1 MEISREFFWLFE
13 PRTEGGLSDP
23 SFDSVMELRGTREL
37 SLRDSCS
44 LSLNLLHMKT
54 LLSVLKRYSVDL
66 NSGGGL
72 VATRF
77 DTQIKSAI
85 ERYND
90 LSKVKKAT
98 LWITFCSFLQR
109 GLSFITVPIFTRLL
123 STADY
128 GSVSVYQSW
137 EMVATYLATL
147 GVTYGGFNNGMIKFK
162 DDREGYTTSVTG
174 LVLTLG
180 ILWIILSR
188 VLSGNVVALTGMPL
202 TLVSLLF
209 VEVVVKGVYDIWVSR
224 MKFDYE
230 YRKLVPASLVLS
242 VAVPALGV
250 FFVVMASDKVLA
262 RILSFV
268 LVEAAFAIVL
278 GGSMLKRSKM
288 LYKWEY
294 WKFTLLFNIPLL
306 PHYLSQVVLSSSDR
320 IMIANMCSAADAG
333 VYSIA
338 YSVGMLMTLL
348 TNSLNSTVV
357 PWLYRTLEAR
367 ELKRIDRMSVSL
379 LGALALTVIFVDILA
394 PEVVGILAPGE
405 YSEAMTLV
413 PVIAA
418 SVFFMFMYSYCSNIE
433 FYYEKTGLAAIASV
447 LAAVLNLGLNAAFI
461 PMFGYRAAGYT
472 TLACYIALGAVH
484 YEFSQRVT
492 RDKTGASALNGIS
505 IWGLSFVFVGISL
518 VLPLLY
524 PHPIIRYAVFGVAAA
539 TALLCRRAIIA
550 KLKEFKA

>member
-1 MEISREFFWLFE
+1 MTNRLEDAVEY
-13 PRTEGGLSDP
+13 
-23 SFDSVMELRGTREL
+23 
-37 SLRDSCS
+37 
-44 LSLNLLHMKT
+44 
-54 LLSVLKRYSVDL
+54 VLKRYR
-66 NSGGGL
+66 
-72 VATRF
+72 AM
-77 DTQIKSAI
+77 
-85 ERYND
+85 
-90 LSKVKKAT
+90 SKVKKAT
-98 LWITFCSFLQR
+98 LWITLCSFLQR

-123 STADY
+123 STSDY

-162 DDREGYTTSVTG
+162 DDREGYTSSVAG
-174 LVLTLG
+174 LVLALG
-180 ILWIILSR
+180 VLWVVLSR

-209 VEVVVKGVYDIWVSR
+209 VEVVVKGIYDIWVSR

-250 FFVVMASDKVLA
+250 LFVVMASDKVLA

-268 LVEAAFAIVL
+268 LVEAAFALIL
-278 GGSMLKRSKM
+278 GGCMLKRSKT

-357 PWLYRTLEAR
+357 PWLYRTLDAKK
-367 ELKRIDRMSVSL
+367 LKRIDRMSVSL
-379 LGALALTVIFVDILA
+379 LGALALIVVFVDILA

-433 FYYEKTGLAAIASV
+433 FYYEKTRLAAIASV
-447 LAAVLNLGLNAAFI
+447 IAAALNLGLNAVFI

-472 TLACYIALGAVH
+472 TLICYVALGAAH
-484 YEFSQRVT
+484 YAFSQRVT
-492 RDKTGASALNGIS
+492 RDKTGASALNGIA
-505 IWGLSFVFVGISL
+505 IWGLSLVFVGISL

-524 PHPIIRYAVFGVAAA
+524 PHPIIRYAVFGVALAA
-539 TALLCRRAIIA
+539 AFLCRRTIIA

>member
-1 MEISREFFWLFE
+1 MTNRLEDAVEY
-13 PRTEGGLSDP
+13 
-23 SFDSVMELRGTREL
+23 
-37 SLRDSCS
+37 
-44 LSLNLLHMKT
+44 
-54 LLSVLKRYSVDL
+54 VLKRYR
-66 NSGGGL
+66 
-72 VATRF
+72 AM
-77 DTQIKSAI
+77 
-85 ERYND
+85 
-90 LSKVKKAT
+90 SKVKKAT
-98 LWITFCSFLQR
+98 LWITLCSFLQR

-123 STADY
+123 STSDY

-162 DDREGYTTSVTG
+162 DDREGYTSSVAG
-174 LVLTLG
+174 LVLALG
-180 ILWIILSR
+180 VLWVVLSR

-209 VEVVVKGVYDIWVSR
+209 VEVVVKGIYDIWVSR

-250 FFVVMASDKVLA
+250 LFVVMASDKVLA

-268 LVEAAFAIVL
+268 LVEAAFALIL
-278 GGSMLKRSKM
+278 GGCMLKRSKT

-357 PWLYRTLEAR
+357 PWLYRTLDAKK
-367 ELKRIDRMSVSL
+367 LKRIDRMSVSL
-379 LGALALTVIFVDILA
+379 LGALALIVVFVDILA

-433 FYYEKTGLAAIASV
+433 FYYEKTRLAAIASV
-447 LAAVLNLGLNAAFI
+447 IAAALNLGLNAVFI

-472 TLACYIALGAVH
+472 TLICYVALGAAH
-484 YEFSQRVT
+484 YAFSQRVT
-492 RDKTGASALNGIS
+492 RDKTGASALNGIA
-505 IWGLSFVFVGISL
+505 IWGLSLVFVGISL
-518 VLPLLY
+518 MLPLLY
-524 PHPIIRYAVFGVAAA
+524 PHPIIRYAVFGVALAA
-539 TALLCRRAIIA
+539 AFLCRRTIIA

>member
-1 MEISREFFWLFE
+1 MEIFREFFWLFE

-44 LSLNLLHMKT
+44 LSLHLLHMKT

-209 VEVVVKGVYDIWVSR
+209 VEVVVKGV
-224 MKFDYE
+224 
-230 YRKLVPASLVLS
+230 
-242 VAVPALGV
+242 
-250 FFVVMASDKVLA
+250 
-262 RILSFV
+262 
-268 LVEAAFAIVL
+268 
-278 GGSMLKRSKM
+278 
-288 LYKWEY
+288 
-294 WKFTLLFNIPLL
+294 
-306 PHYLSQVVLSSSDR
+306 
-320 IMIANMCSAADAG
+320 
-333 VYSIA
+333 
-338 YSVGMLMTLL
+338 
-348 TNSLNSTVV
+348 
-357 PWLYRTLEAR
+357 
-367 ELKRIDRMSVSL
+367 
-379 LGALALTVIFVDILA
+379 
-394 PEVVGILAPGE
+394 
-405 YSEAMTLV
+405 
-413 PVIAA
+413 
-418 SVFFMFMYSYCSNIE
+418 
-433 FYYEKTGLAAIASV
+433 
-447 LAAVLNLGLNAAFI
+447 
-461 PMFGYRAAGYT
+461 
-472 TLACYIALGAVH
+472 
-484 YEFSQRVT
+484 
-492 RDKTGASALNGIS
+492 
-505 IWGLSFVFVGISL
+505 
-518 VLPLLY
+518 
-524 PHPIIRYAVFGVAAA
+524 
-539 TALLCRRAIIA
+539 
-550 KLKEFKA
+550 

>member
-1 MEISREFFWLFE
+1 MTDRLKEVLEYA
-13 PRTEGGLSDP
+13 
-23 SFDSVMELRGTREL
+23 
-37 SLRDSCS
+37 
-44 LSLNLLHMKT
+44 
-54 LLSVLKRYSVDL
+54 LKRYR
-66 NSGGGL
+66 GM
-72 VATRF
+72 
-77 DTQIKSAI
+77 
-85 ERYND
+85 
-90 LSKVKKAT
+90 SKVKKAT
-98 LWITFCSFLQR
+98 LWITLCSFLQR

-123 STADY
+123 STSDY

-162 DDREGYTTSVTG
+162 DDREGYASSVVG

-180 ILWIILSR
+180 TLWIILSR
-188 VLSGNVVALTGMPL
+188 ILCGNVVALTGMPL
-202 TLVSLLF
+202 MLVSLLF

-230 YRKLVPASLVLS
+230 YRKLVPASLILS
-242 VAVPALGV
+242 IAVPALGI

-278 GGSMLKRSKM
+278 GGCMFKRSRT

-320 IMIANMCSAADAG
+320 IMIANMCSSADAG

-357 PWLYRTLEAR
+357 PWLYRTLDAK

-379 LGALALTVIFVDILA
+379 LSALALTVIFVDILA

-447 LAAVLNLGLNAAFI
+447 LAAALNLGLNAVFI

-472 TLACYIALGAVH
+472 TLICYVALGAAH
-484 YEFSQRVT
+484 YAFSQRVT
-492 RDKTGASALNGIS
+492 RVKTGAAALNGIA
-505 IWGLSFVFVGISL
+505 IWGLSIVFVGISL
-518 VLPLLY
+518 LLPLLY
-524 PHPIIRYAVFGVAAA
+524 PHPIFRYAVFGVAAA
-539 TALLCRRAIIA
+539 TAFLCRRTVIT
-550 KLKEFKA
+550 KFKEFKA

>member
-1 MEISREFFWLFE
+1 MTNRLEDAVEY
-13 PRTEGGLSDP
+13 
-23 SFDSVMELRGTREL
+23 
-37 SLRDSCS
+37 
-44 LSLNLLHMKT
+44 
-54 LLSVLKRYSVDL
+54 VLKRYR
-66 NSGGGL
+66 
-72 VATRF
+72 AM
-77 DTQIKSAI
+77 
-85 ERYND
+85 
-90 LSKVKKAT
+90 SKVKKAT
-98 LWITFCSFLQR
+98 LWITLCSFLQR

-123 STADY
+123 STSDY

-162 DDREGYTTSVTG
+162 DDREGYTSSVVG
-174 LVLTLG
+174 LVLALG
-180 ILWIILSR
+180 VLWVVLSR

-209 VEVVVKGVYDIWVSR
+209 VEVVVKGIYDIWVSR

-250 FFVVMASDKVLA
+250 LFVVMASDKVLA

-268 LVEAAFAIVL
+268 LVEAAFALIL
-278 GGSMLKRSKM
+278 GGCMLKRSKT

-357 PWLYRTLEAR
+357 PWLYRTLDAKK
-367 ELKRIDRMSVSL
+367 LKRIDRMSVSL
-379 LGALALTVIFVDILA
+379 LDALALIVVFVDILA

-433 FYYEKTGLAAIASV
+433 FYYEKTRLAAIASV
-447 LAAVLNLGLNAAFI
+447 IAAVLNLGLNAVFI

-472 TLACYIALGAVH
+472 TLICYVALGAAH
-484 YEFSQRVT
+484 YAFSQRVT
-492 RDKTGASALNGIS
+492 RDKTGASALNGIA
-505 IWGLSFVFVGISL
+505 IWGLSLVFVGISL
-518 VLPLLY
+518 MLPLLY
-524 PHPIIRYAVFGVAAA
+524 PHPIIRYAVFGVALAA
-539 TALLCRRAIIA
+539 AFLCRRTIIA

>member
-1 MEISREFFWLFE
+1 MTNRLEDAVEY
-13 PRTEGGLSDP
+13 
-23 SFDSVMELRGTREL
+23 
-37 SLRDSCS
+37 
-44 LSLNLLHMKT
+44 
-54 LLSVLKRYSVDL
+54 VLKRYR
-66 NSGGGL
+66 
-72 VATRF
+72 AM
-77 DTQIKSAI
+77 
-85 ERYND
+85 
-90 LSKVKKAT
+90 SKVKKAT
-98 LWITFCSFLQR
+98 LWITLCSFLQR

-123 STADY
+123 STSDY

-162 DDREGYTTSVTG
+162 DDREGYTSSVAG
-174 LVLTLG
+174 LVLALG
-180 ILWIILSR
+180 VLWVVLSR

-209 VEVVVKGVYDIWVSR
+209 VEVVVKGIYDIWVSR

-250 FFVVMASDKVLA
+250 LFVVMASDKVLA

-268 LVEAAFAIVL
+268 LVEAAFALIL
-278 GGSMLKRSKM
+278 GGCMLKRSKT

-357 PWLYRTLEAR
+357 PWLYRTLDAKK
-367 ELKRIDRMSVSL
+367 LKRIDRMSVSL
-379 LGALALTVIFVDILA
+379 LGALALIVVFVDILA

-433 FYYEKTGLAAIASV
+433 FYYEKTRLAAIASV
-447 LAAVLNLGLNAAFI
+447 IAAVLNLGLNAVFI

-472 TLACYIALGAVH
+472 TLICYVALGAAH
-484 YEFSQRVT
+484 YAFSQRVT
-492 RDKTGASALNGIS
+492 RDKTGASALNGIA
-505 IWGLSFVFVGISL
+505 IWGLSLVFVGISL

-524 PHPIIRYAVFGVAAA
+524 PHPIIRYAVFGVALAA
-539 TALLCRRAIIA
+539 AFLCRRTIIA

>member
-1 MEISREFFWLFE
+1 MTNRLEDAVEY
-13 PRTEGGLSDP
+13 
-23 SFDSVMELRGTREL
+23 
-37 SLRDSCS
+37 
-44 LSLNLLHMKT
+44 
-54 LLSVLKRYSVDL
+54 VLKRYR
-66 NSGGGL
+66 
-72 VATRF
+72 AM
-77 DTQIKSAI
+77 
-85 ERYND
+85 
-90 LSKVKKAT
+90 SKVKKAT
-98 LWITFCSFLQR
+98 LWITLCSFLQR
-109 GLSFITVPIFTRLL
+109 GLSFITVPILTRLL
-123 STADY
+123 STSDY

-162 DDREGYTTSVTG
+162 DDREGYTSSVVG
-174 LVLTLG
+174 LVLALG
-180 ILWIILSR
+180 VLWVVLSR

-209 VEVVVKGVYDIWVSR
+209 VEVVVKGIYDIWVSR

-250 FFVVMASDKVLA
+250 LFVVMASDKVLA

-268 LVEAAFAIVL
+268 LVEAAFALIL
-278 GGSMLKRSKM
+278 GGCMLKRSKT

-357 PWLYRTLEAR
+357 PWLYRTLDAKK
-367 ELKRIDRMSVSL
+367 LKRIDRMSVSL
-379 LGALALTVIFVDILA
+379 LGALALIVVFVDILA

-433 FYYEKTGLAAIASV
+433 FYYEKTRLAAIASV
-447 LAAVLNLGLNAAFI
+447 IAAVLNLGLNAVFI

-472 TLACYIALGAVH
+472 TLICYVALGAAH
-484 YEFSQRVT
+484 YAFSQRVT
-492 RDKTGASALNGIS
+492 RDKTGASALNGIA
-505 IWGLSFVFVGISL
+505 IWGLSLVFVGISL
-518 VLPLLY
+518 MLPLLY
-524 PHPIIRYAVFGVAAA
+524 PHPIIRYAVFGVALAA
-539 TALLCRRAIIA
+539 AFLCRRTIIA

>member
-1 MEISREFFWLFE
+1 MTNRLEDAVEY
-13 PRTEGGLSDP
+13 
-23 SFDSVMELRGTREL
+23 
-37 SLRDSCS
+37 
-44 LSLNLLHMKT
+44 
-54 LLSVLKRYSVDL
+54 VLKRYR
-66 NSGGGL
+66 
-72 VATRF
+72 AM
-77 DTQIKSAI
+77 
-85 ERYND
+85 
-90 LSKVKKAT
+90 SKVKKAT
-98 LWITFCSFLQR
+98 LWITLCSFLQR

-123 STADY
+123 STSDY

-162 DDREGYTTSVTG
+162 DDREGYTSSVAG
-174 LVLTLG
+174 LVLALG
-180 ILWIILSR
+180 VLWVVLSR

-209 VEVVVKGVYDIWVSR
+209 VEVVVKGIYDIWVSR

-250 FFVVMASDKVLA
+250 LFVVMASDKVLA

-268 LVEAAFAIVL
+268 LVEAAFALIL
-278 GGSMLKRSKM
+278 GGCMLKRSKT

-357 PWLYRTLEAR
+357 PWLYRTLDAKK
-367 ELKRIDRMSVSL
+367 LKRIDRMSVSL
-379 LGALALTVIFVDILA
+379 LDALALIVVFVDILA

-433 FYYEKTGLAAIASV
+433 FYYEKTRLAAIASV
-447 LAAVLNLGLNAAFI
+447 IAAVLNLGLNAVFI

-472 TLACYIALGAVH
+472 TLICYVALGAAH
-484 YEFSQRVT
+484 YAFSQRVT
-492 RDKTGASALNGIS
+492 RDKTGASALNGIA
-505 IWGLSFVFVGISL
+505 IWGLSLVFVGISL
-518 VLPLLY
+518 MLPLLY
-524 PHPIIRYAVFGVAAA
+524 PHPIIRYAVFGVALAA
-539 TALLCRRAIIA
+539 AFLCRRTIIA

>member
-1 MEISREFFWLFE
+1 MTNRLEDAVEY
-13 PRTEGGLSDP
+13 
-23 SFDSVMELRGTREL
+23 
-37 SLRDSCS
+37 
-44 LSLNLLHMKT
+44 
-54 LLSVLKRYSVDL
+54 VLKRYR
-66 NSGGGL
+66 
-72 VATRF
+72 AM
-77 DTQIKSAI
+77 
-85 ERYND
+85 
-90 LSKVKKAT
+90 SKVKKAT
-98 LWITFCSFLQR
+98 LWITLCSFLQR

-123 STADY
+123 STSDY

-162 DDREGYTTSVTG
+162 DDREGYTSSVAG
-174 LVLTLG
+174 LVLALG
-180 ILWIILSR
+180 VLWVVLSR

-209 VEVVVKGVYDIWVSR
+209 VEVVVKGIYDIWVSR

-250 FFVVMASDKVLA
+250 LFVVMASDKVLA

-268 LVEAAFAIVL
+268 LVEAAFALIL
-278 GGSMLKRSKM
+278 GGCMLKRSKT

-357 PWLYRTLEAR
+357 PWLYRTLDAKK
-367 ELKRIDRMSVSL
+367 LKRIDRMSVSL
-379 LGALALTVIFVDILA
+379 LGALALIVVFVDILA

-433 FYYEKTGLAAIASV
+433 FYYEKTRLAAIASV
-447 LAAVLNLGLNAAFI
+447 IAAVLNLGLNAVFI

-472 TLACYIALGAVH
+472 TLICYVALGAAH
-484 YEFSQRVT
+484 YAFSQRVT
-492 RDKTGASALNGIS
+492 RDKTGASALNGIA
-505 IWGLSFVFVGISL
+505 IWGLSLVFVGISL
-518 VLPLLY
+518 MLPLLY
-524 PHPIIRYAVFGVAAA
+524 PHPIIRYAVFGVALAA
-539 TALLCRRAIIA
+539 AFLCRRTIIA

>member
-1 MEISREFFWLFE
+1 MTNRLEDAVEY
-13 PRTEGGLSDP
+13 
-23 SFDSVMELRGTREL
+23 
-37 SLRDSCS
+37 
-44 LSLNLLHMKT
+44 
-54 LLSVLKRYSVDL
+54 VLKRYR
-66 NSGGGL
+66 
-72 VATRF
+72 AM
-77 DTQIKSAI
+77 
-85 ERYND
+85 
-90 LSKVKKAT
+90 SKVKKAT
-98 LWITFCSFLQR
+98 LWITLCSFLQR

-123 STADY
+123 STSDY

-162 DDREGYTTSVTG
+162 DDREGYTSSVVG
-174 LVLTLG
+174 LVLALG
-180 ILWIILSR
+180 VLWVVLSR

-209 VEVVVKGVYDIWVSR
+209 VEVVVKGIYDIWVSR

-250 FFVVMASDKVLA
+250 LFVVMASDKVLA

-268 LVEAAFAIVL
+268 LVEAAFALIL
-278 GGSMLKRSKM
+278 GGCMLKRSKT

-357 PWLYRTLEAR
+357 PWLYRTLDAKK
-367 ELKRIDRMSVSL
+367 LKRIDRMSVSL
-379 LGALALTVIFVDILA
+379 LGALALIVVFVDILA

-433 FYYEKTGLAAIASV
+433 FYYEKTRLAAIASV
-447 LAAVLNLGLNAAFI
+447 IAAVLNLGLNAVFI

-472 TLACYIALGAVH
+472 TLICYVALGAAH
-484 YEFSQRVT
+484 YAFSQRVT
-492 RDKTGASALNGIS
+492 RDKTGASALNGIA
-505 IWGLSFVFVGISL
+505 IWGLSLVFVGISL
-518 VLPLLY
+518 MLPLLY
-524 PHPIIRYAVFGVAAA
+524 PHPIIRYAVFGVALAA
-539 TALLCRRAIIA
+539 AFLCRRTIIA

>member
-1 MEISREFFWLFE
+1 MTNRLEDAVEY
-13 PRTEGGLSDP
+13 
-23 SFDSVMELRGTREL
+23 
-37 SLRDSCS
+37 
-44 LSLNLLHMKT
+44 
-54 LLSVLKRYSVDL
+54 VLKRYR
-66 NSGGGL
+66 
-72 VATRF
+72 AM
-77 DTQIKSAI
+77 
-85 ERYND
+85 
-90 LSKVKKAT
+90 SKVKKAT
-98 LWITFCSFLQR
+98 LWITLCSFLQR

-123 STADY
+123 STSDY

-162 DDREGYTTSVTG
+162 DDREGYTSSVAG
-174 LVLTLG
+174 LVLALG
-180 ILWIILSR
+180 VLWVVLSR
-188 VLSGNVVALTGMPL
+188 VLSGNVVALSGMPL

-209 VEVVVKGVYDIWVSR
+209 VEVVVKGIYDIWVSR

-250 FFVVMASDKVLA
+250 LFVVMASDKVLA

-268 LVEAAFAIVL
+268 LVEAAFALIL
-278 GGSMLKRSKM
+278 GGCMLKRSKT

-357 PWLYRTLEAR
+357 PWLYRTLDAKK
-367 ELKRIDRMSVSL
+367 LKRIDRMSVSL
-379 LGALALTVIFVDILA
+379 LGALALIVVFVDILA

-433 FYYEKTGLAAIASV
+433 FYYEKTRLAAIASV
-447 LAAVLNLGLNAAFI
+447 IAAVLNLGLNAVFI

-472 TLACYIALGAVH
+472 TLICYVALGAAH
-484 YEFSQRVT
+484 YAFSQRVT
-492 RDKTGASALNGIS
+492 RDKTGASALNGIA
-505 IWGLSFVFVGISL
+505 IWGLSLVFVGISL

-524 PHPIIRYAVFGVAAA
+524 PHPIIRYAVFGVALAA
-539 TALLCRRAIIA
+539 AFLCRRTIIA

>member
-1 MEISREFFWLFE
+1 MKVRFS
-13 PRTEGGLSDP
+13 
-23 SFDSVMELRGTREL
+23 
-37 SLRDSCS
+37 SLIENAKD
-44 LSLNLLHMKT
+44 
-54 LLSVLKRYSVDL
+54 RYS
-66 NSGGGL
+66 G
-72 VATRF
+72 
-77 DTQIKSAI
+77 
-85 ERYND
+85 

-98 LWITFCSFLQR
+98 LWITLCSFLQR

-162 DDREGYTTSVTG
+162 DDREGYTSSVAG

-180 ILWIILSR
+180 LLWIVLCY

-209 VEVVVKGVYDIWVSR
+209 VEVVVKGIYDIWMSR

-230 YRKLVPASLVLS
+230 YRKLVPASLILS
-242 VAVPALGV
+242 IAVPALGV
-250 FFVVMASDKVLA
+250 VFVVMASDKVLA
-262 RILSFV
+262 RVLSFV
-268 LVEAAFAIVL
+268 LVEAAFAVVL
-278 GGSMLKRSKM
+278 GGFMLKRSKR
-288 LYKWEY
+288 LFKWEY

-320 IMIANMCSAADAG
+320 IMIANMCTSADAG

-357 PWLYRTLEAR
+357 PWLYRTLDAKD
-367 ELKRIDRMSVSL
+367 LKKIGKMSIAI
-379 LGALALTVIFVDILA
+379 LGGLALAVLFVDILA
-394 PEVVGILAPGE
+394 PEVVAILAPGE

-418 SVFFMFMYSYCSNIE
+418 SVFFMFLYSYCSNME
-433 FYYEKTGLAAIASV
+433 FFYEKTVLAAVASV
-447 LAAVLNLGLNAAFI
+447 LAAVLNVALNAAFI
-461 PMFGYRAAGYT
+461 PLFGYRAAGYT
-472 TLACYIALGAVH
+472 TLACYLVLGAAH
-484 YEFSQRVT
+484 YIFSQRVV
-492 RDKTGASALNGIS
+492 REKMGAPALSAPAVWGLASA
-505 IWGLSFVFVGISL
+505 FVAVSL
-518 VLPLLY
+518 ILPLLY
-524 PHPIIRYAVFGVAAA
+524 PHPAVRYAVFGAAA
-539 TALLCRRAIIA
+539 LAGIACRKKIIA
-550 KLKEFKA
+550 KIKEFKA

>member
-1 MEISREFFWLFE
+1 MTNRLEDAVEY
-13 PRTEGGLSDP
+13 
-23 SFDSVMELRGTREL
+23 
-37 SLRDSCS
+37 
-44 LSLNLLHMKT
+44 
-54 LLSVLKRYSVDL
+54 VLKRYR
-66 NSGGGL
+66 
-72 VATRF
+72 AM
-77 DTQIKSAI
+77 
-85 ERYND
+85 
-90 LSKVKKAT
+90 SKVKKAT
-98 LWITFCSFLQR
+98 LWITLCSFLQR

-123 STADY
+123 STSDY

-147 GVTYGGFNNGMIKFK
+147 GVTYGGFNNGLIKFK
-162 DDREGYTTSVTG
+162 DDREGYTSSVVG
-174 LVLTLG
+174 LVLALG
-180 ILWIILSR
+180 VLWVVLSR

-209 VEVVVKGVYDIWVSR
+209 VEVVVKGIYDIWVSR

-250 FFVVMASDKVLA
+250 LFVVMASDKVLA

-268 LVEAAFAIVL
+268 LVEAAFALIL
-278 GGSMLKRSKM
+278 GGCMLKRSKT

-357 PWLYRTLEAR
+357 PWLYRTLDAKK
-367 ELKRIDRMSVSL
+367 LKRIDRMSVSL
-379 LGALALTVIFVDILA
+379 LGALALIVVFVDILA

-433 FYYEKTGLAAIASV
+433 FYYEKTRLAAIASV
-447 LAAVLNLGLNAAFI
+447 IAAVLNLGLNAVFI

-472 TLACYIALGAVH
+472 TLICYVALGAAH
-484 YEFSQRVT
+484 YAFSQRVT
-492 RDKTGASALNGIS
+492 RDKTGASALNGIA
-505 IWGLSFVFVGISL
+505 IWGLSLVFVGISL
-518 VLPLLY
+518 MLPLLY
-524 PHPIIRYAVFGVAAA
+524 PHPIIRYAVFGVALAA
-539 TALLCRRAIIA
+539 AFLCRRTIIA